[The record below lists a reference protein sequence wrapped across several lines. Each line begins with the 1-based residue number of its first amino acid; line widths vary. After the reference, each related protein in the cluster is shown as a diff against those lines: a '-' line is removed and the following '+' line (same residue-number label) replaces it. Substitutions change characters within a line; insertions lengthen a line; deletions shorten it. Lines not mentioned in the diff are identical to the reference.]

1 MTPPDLS
8 TEQGRAAHR
17 RELKR
22 VGWPLRFGG
31 LVLIVL
37 AALLIVGVREQWIG
51 APEIMTNLGYG
62 MLALGWGLFLA
73 ATFMRTRFNRRR
85 LREGQ

>member
-1 MTPPDLS
+1 MRPLDLT
-8 TEQGRAAHR
+8 TEEGRAAHR

-22 VGWPLRFGG
+22 IGWPLRFGG

-37 AALLIVGVREQWIG
+37 AALLIVGVREQWI
-51 APEIMTNLGYG
+51 AASEITTNLGYG

-73 ATFMRTRFNRRR
+73 STFMRTRYNRRR
-85 LREGQ
+85 LREGR